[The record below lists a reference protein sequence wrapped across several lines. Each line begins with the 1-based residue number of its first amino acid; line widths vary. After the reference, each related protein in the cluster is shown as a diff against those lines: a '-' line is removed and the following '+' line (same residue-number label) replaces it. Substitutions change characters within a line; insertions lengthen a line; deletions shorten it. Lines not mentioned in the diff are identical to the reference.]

1 MLINTVLVLLQSLL
15 PIFLV
20 VSLLLALQRQNLLT
34 RSANTGDETIAKQ
47 TEQVSHLDDLSVISA
62 AKLTNSITLANVIN
76 TSFFAFIIVCLLS
89 YYMPSLSQLFTGNGL
104 EIIFSI
110 LFGLIYGFI
119 ILAFLIS
126 QKPLINR
133 HKDSRVTWQNS
144 LINIAI
150 LLLVFS
156 VHGSYFSFYLKSL
169 TTQSMSITPFY
180 AGIVMG
186 IIIGTGIC
194 LSIAILLYF
203 FLMTVDKKPTSKVA
217 SYLLLLFGVG
227 QLMQGLQLLE
237 QVDIIASNSHLW
249 STSYLISE
257 DSELGYFLTI
267 LFGYEAT
274 PSAMELAVYISAILL
289 PLSVGK
295 FITYKHHHATLTNG
309 TE

>member
-1 MLINTVLVLLQSLL
+1 
-15 PIFLV
+15 
-20 VSLLLALQRQNLLT
+20 
-34 RSANTGDETIAKQ
+34 
-47 TEQVSHLDDLSVISA
+47 
-62 AKLTNSITLANVIN
+62 
-76 TSFFAFIIVCLLS
+76 
-89 YYMPSLSQLFTGNGL
+89 
-104 EIIFSI
+104 
-110 LFGLIYGFI
+110 
-119 ILAFLIS
+119 
-126 QKPLINR
+126 
-133 HKDSRVTWQNS
+133 
-144 LINIAI
+144 
-150 LLLVFS
+150 
-156 VHGSYFSFYLKSL
+156 
-169 TTQSMSITPFY
+169 MSITPFY

-295 FITYKHHHATLTNG
+295 FITYKQHHATLTNG